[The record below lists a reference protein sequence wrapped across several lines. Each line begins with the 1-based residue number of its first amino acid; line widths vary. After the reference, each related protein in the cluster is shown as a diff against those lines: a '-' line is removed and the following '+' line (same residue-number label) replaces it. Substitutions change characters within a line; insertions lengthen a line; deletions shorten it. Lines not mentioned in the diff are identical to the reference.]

1 MNNLVTIQGVRA
13 YLDEQGTAMLNL
25 DDTARGLG
33 MVKVDIKGAN
43 VYTRINKQVIGNLL
57 KTFGILT
64 SEELPEFIPEDAFYF
79 LAIKANNQI
88 AVDFQTTVCK
98 DILPAIRKHGAYM
111 TADTIEKT
119 LTDPDFI
126 IGLAMRLKDEQRLRR
141 DAENTVSLLTHTGKT
156 YTSTELAK
164 ELGFKSAIALNKWL
178 NAHSII
184 FKQNGTWLPYSKY
197 SDLGYVSI
205 KQSILDNGIV
215 TYNSRWTMTGRE
227 FLLKL
232 KDKLEVA

>member
-1 MNNLVTIQGVRA
+1 MNNLLTINGVRG
-13 YLDEQGTAMLNL
+13 YLDSEGVAMLNL
-25 DDTARGLG
+25 EDTARGLG
-33 MVKVDIKGAN
+33 FTQIAKSGNESVRWE
-43 VYTRINKQVIGNLL
+43 RIIGYLES
-57 KTFGILT
+57 FGIPT
-64 SEELPEFIPEDAFYF
+64 SGDDELPEFIPENVFYR
-79 LAIKANNQI
+79 LAMKAKNQT
-88 AVDFQTTVCK
+88 AETFQVKVC
-98 DILPAIRKHGAYM
+98 DEILPSIRKHGAYM

-126 IGLAMRLKDEQRLRR
+126 IGLATRLKDEQRLRR

-156 YTSTELAK
+156 WTSTELAK
-164 ELGFKSAIALNKWL
+164 ELGFKSAIVLNKWL
-178 NAHSII
+178 NDHGII

-215 TYNSRWTMTGRE
+215 TYNSRWTMLGRE